1 MFIKVELGTTLKKEE
16 VCVHEKSE
24 AGSSKSSS
32 FFPITPWN
40 IFECFSRI
48 AGCQKK
54 KKTQMELAKKELLLM
69 NQ

>member
-1 MFIKVELGTTLKKEE
+1 MFISVELGTTFKKKKF
-16 VCVHEKSE
+16 VCIKRVKLDRQKVQ
-24 AGSSKSSS
+24 ACY
-32 FFPITPWN
+32 PITPWN
-40 IFECFSRI
+40 IFKCFSRI